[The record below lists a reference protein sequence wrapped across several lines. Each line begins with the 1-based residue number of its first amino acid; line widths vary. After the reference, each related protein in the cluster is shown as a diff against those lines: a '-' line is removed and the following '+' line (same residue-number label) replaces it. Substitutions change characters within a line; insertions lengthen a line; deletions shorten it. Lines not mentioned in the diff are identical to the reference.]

1 MVKLHVLI
9 SFLINMFY
17 WRLYY
22 YVLWSESTILNLLSR
37 ISWHDV
43 SYQCQKTTSIVL
55 NGKGVCKSGELKF
68 IFWKNVQ
75 VFTIYILLQI
85 ITIFFYNLNNNY
97 TQFKSFLSITW
108 IYGIHEKLKIIYLPQ
123 LSLSPS
129 HLHTYSSVSLSLSH
143 HQHSFLLQIYC
154 LYIFSS
160 LIKDRAISIHF
171 FFILSI
177 IKVTQQINLNKYIFF

>member
-1 MVKLHVLI
+1 MSKNYLYCTKWKRRLQK
-9 SFLINMFY
+9 
-17 WRLYY
+17 WRIKIY
-22 YVLWSESTILNLLSR
+22 ILEK
-37 ISWHDV
+37 
-43 SYQCQKTTSIVL
+43 CTSIYY
-55 NGKGVCKSGELKF
+55 
-68 IFWKNVQ
+68 IY
-75 VFTIYILLQI
+75 IYILLQI

-97 TQFKSFLSITW
+97 TQFKSFLFISW